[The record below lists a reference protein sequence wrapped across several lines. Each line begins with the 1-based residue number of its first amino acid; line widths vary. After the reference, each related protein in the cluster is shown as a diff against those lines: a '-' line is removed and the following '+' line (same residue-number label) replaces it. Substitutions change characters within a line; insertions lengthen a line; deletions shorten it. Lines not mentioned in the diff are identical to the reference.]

1 MPAPESGGPAS
12 RQALSRQI
20 REAKRLAEAAHWQL
34 LDLRIV
40 LQNAESAELAGDT
53 QNASESRSGLL
64 GVHDH
69 YADHEDYTPAD
80 GYGGVPE

>member
-1 MPAPESGGPAS
+1 MATSDPLIA
-12 RQALSRQI
+12 QI
-20 REAKRLAEAAHWQL
+20 REAKRLAEAAFWSL

-40 LQNAESAELAGDT
+40 LQDIESAERARGL

-69 YADHEDYTPAD
+69 YADLDEYEPGD
-80 GYGGVPE
+80 GRNHDGEQPL